1 MSLLRVLFTT
11 CWWYAAIFS
20 LCAFAPATRAHDQP
34 GLELFEKRIRPVL
47 IRHCYEC
54 HSLVAKELKGG
65 LRLDSR
71 AGIRKGGET
80 GPAVVPGKVAGSL
93 LLAALRHDSLKMPPD
108 KKLSD
113 AVTADFVKWVELGAP
128 DPRDHPPTPGEV
140 AELSWQSVLES
151 RRDWWSLQPVRKPE
165 ISQPADASW
174 SHHPIDQ
181 FIQAKLADT
190 GLAPSAD
197 AEPLGLLRRLRLI
210 LTGLPP
216 TPEQVKRFEQETI
229 QNPQSAFENLID
241 RLLESPHF
249 GERWARHWLDVVRFA
264 ETHGYEWNH
273 EIRDAWQY
281 RDYLIRAFN
290 EDVSYDQFVREHIAG
305 DLLETPRINDK
316 LNINES
322 VIGTAFWRFGELGHD
337 NCVKFPEIRFDALD
351 NQIDT
356 LTKAFQAATVSCARC
371 HDHKF
376 DAISTRDYYSLVGIL
391 ESSRQVVQT
400 IDTQRRIK
408 DRAERLA
415 SLKQNIRERLADQW
429 VAALNDVDGKIMA
442 AMQSE
447 PPSGDEAQKTA
458 PPLVK
463 ALARK
468 DVAWEDPVSVLQRV
482 FRLESDEEVRRTW
495 VAARTAYHNEQSER
509 AKFNAENFEPW
520 LSFDR
525 AEQKNWRAAG
535 LGPSNRLVTAGEFVV
550 ALTGDAVV
558 SAVLL
563 KGIYTHL
570 LSSRLNGTVQSP
582 WMPGDRKH
590 ASIQFL
596 GGGLSMVR
604 SVTDSCTLNE
614 YVGGGLEYLSD
625 DAIGWRTYP
634 TRFDATHR
642 AHLELTTKS
651 DNVRWPDR
659 PGVAGKDEAMLQSP
673 RSWFGVVRAVV
684 HDCDETPRP
693 ELTHLLPLF
702 GQPEPVG
709 PSDVAKSYRSVCR
722 RAVSVWRDGSASNDD
737 VRWINWMLSVDLLP
751 NAIKLSPE
759 LARLVQEYREVE
771 STVPQ
776 PRVVAGMADH
786 GPGFA
791 SPVLVRG
798 NPLELGTV
806 EPRRYLEVLAGS
818 RSPLNP
824 SGSGRRELA
833 ELIASAENPLTAR
846 VMVNRVWHHLFGSG
860 LVRTVDD
867 FGHLGDTP
875 SHPELMDY
883 LADRFMNEGW
893 STKKLIRHIVTSRT
907 FRQFSVASAAGRAGD
922 PNNRLLHHFP
932 VRRLDAEAIRDTILT
947 VSGRLD
953 RKQFGQSIQPFR
965 AEPKE
970 HRKLYS
976 GPLDGA
982 GRRSLYLK
990 VTRMEGPRFLE
1001 LFDLPDQT
1009 ATRGRRDRTNV
1020 PAQAL
1025 ALLNDPFVIDQA
1037 RVWGES
1043 LVARGDESVAV
1054 RIDYVFVRGLGR
1066 SPNGG
1071 ERDRMLGFVGRLAQ
1085 FYGVK
1090 PVDVPSSKEIWQDVA
1105 HAMFNMK
1112 ELIYIR

>member
-1 MSLLRVLFTT
+1 MGLFRFFMTT
-11 CWWYAAIFS
+11 CYSYAAIFA
-20 LCAFAPATRAHDQP
+20 LCAFPSTARADGPQR
-34 GLELFEKRIRPVL
+34 LEFFEKRIRPVL

-54 HSLVAKELKGG
+54 HSSLAKELKGG

-80 GPAVVPGKVAGSL
+80 GPAVVPGKMADSL
-93 LLAALRHDSLKMPPD
+93 LIDALRHKSLKMPPD
-108 KKLSD
+108 KKLPA
-113 AVTADFVKWVELGAP
+113 AVIADFVKWVEQGAT

-151 RRDWWSLQPVRKPE
+151 RRDWWSLRPVRQPE
-165 ISQPADASW
+165 IPKPADTSW
-174 SHHPIDQ
+174 SNHPIDC
-181 FIQAKLADT
+181 FIQTKQEAEGVKPAR
-190 GLAPSAD
+190 D
-197 AEPLGLLRRLRLI
+197 AEPLVLLRRFSLI

-216 TPEQVKRFEQETI
+216 TVEEVEQFKQESI
-229 QNPQSAFENLID
+229 QNPKSKIENVIG

-290 EDVSYDQFVREHIAG
+290 QDVPYNQFVREHIAG
-305 DLLETPRINDK
+305 DVLESPRINDS

-356 LTKAFQAATVSCARC
+356 LTKAFQATTVSCARC

-376 DAISTRDYYSLVGIL
+376 DAISTRDYYALVGIL
-391 ESSRQVVQT
+391 ESTRQLVQT
-400 IDTQRRIK
+400 IDTPHQIK
-408 DRAERLA
+408 DKVDRLV
-415 SLKQNIRERLADQW
+415 SLKQRIKSRLADEW
-429 VAALNDVDGKIMA
+429 LDALNDFDGKIVKA
-442 AMQSE
+442 LQSE
-447 PPSGDEAQKTA
+447 SPSDDEAKQTA
-458 PPLVK
+458 TSLVK

-468 DVAWEDPVSVLQRV
+468 EIALEDPASVLQRML
-482 FRLESDEEVRRTW
+482 RLESQEKVRSAW
-495 VAARTAYHNEQSER
+495 AAARTAYQTEQTKR

-520 LSFDR
+520 FSFGEDDKI
-525 AEQKNWRAAG
+525 AWGAAG
-535 LGPSNRLVTAGEFVV
+535 LGPDDRPRPAGEFVV
-550 ALTGDAVV
+550 ATTGDA
-558 SAVLL
+558 AVTAILPA
-563 KGIYTHL
+563 GAYTHL
-570 LSSRLNGTVQSP
+570 LSSRLNGTIQSP
-582 WMPGDRKH
+582 WMPGDRKY

-604 SVTDSCTLNE
+604 TVTDSCTLNE
-614 YVGGGLEYLSD
+614 YVGGGLEYLSN
-625 DAIGWRTYP
+625 DAIQWRTYP
-634 TRFDATHR
+634 TRVDSTHR
-642 AHLELTTKS
+642 AFLELTTKS

-659 PGVAGKDEAMLQSP
+659 PGVAGNDEALLKSP

-684 HDCDETPRP
+684 HDCNESPRP

-702 GQPEPVG
+702 NQPQPAG
-709 PSDVAKSYRSVCR
+709 SSDVAKSFRRVCR
-722 RAVSVWRDGSASNDD
+722 SAVAAWRDEKASDND
-737 VRWINWMLSVDLLP
+737 VQWINWMLSVDLLP
-751 NAIKLSPE
+751 NVAKQNSE
-759 LARLVQEYREVE
+759 LNRLVQEYRQIE
-771 STVPQ
+771 STVPL

-791 SPVLVRG
+791 SPVLIRG
-798 NPLELGTV
+798 NPVELGPL
-806 EPRRYLEVLAGS
+806 EPRRYLEVISGS
-818 RSPLNP
+818 RSPLETR
-824 SGSGRRELA
+824 GSGRRELA
-833 ELIASAENPLTAR
+833 ELMASAKNPLTAR
-846 VMVNRVWHHLFGSG
+846 VMVNRIWHHLFGAG

-867 FGHLGDTP
+867 FGHLGEVP
-875 SHPELMDY
+875 SHSELLDY
-883 LADRFMNEGW
+883 LADRFVKDGW
-893 STKKLIRHIVTSRT
+893 SIKKLIRLIVTSRT
-907 FRQFSVASAAGRAGD
+907 FRQSSVATASGRDVD
-922 PNNRLLHHFP
+922 PDNRLLHHFP
-932 VRRLDAEAIRDTILT
+932 VRRLGAEAIRDTILA

-953 RKQFGQSIQPFR
+953 RKQFGPSIQPFR
-965 AEPKE
+965 PEPKE

-976 GPLDGA
+976 GPLDGD

-1025 ALLNDPFVIDQA
+1025 ALLNDPFVIDQS
-1037 RVWGES
+1037 RVWGEA
-1043 LVARGDESVAV
+1043 LAARGDETIAG
-1054 RIDYVFVRGLGR
+1054 RIDYIFVRALGR
-1066 SPNGG
+1066 SAHPR
-1071 ERDRMLGFVGRLAQ
+1071 ERERLLAFVDRLAKL
-1085 FYGVK
+1085 YDVK
-1090 PVDVPSSKEIWQDVA
+1090 PAAIPSNKKIWQDIG